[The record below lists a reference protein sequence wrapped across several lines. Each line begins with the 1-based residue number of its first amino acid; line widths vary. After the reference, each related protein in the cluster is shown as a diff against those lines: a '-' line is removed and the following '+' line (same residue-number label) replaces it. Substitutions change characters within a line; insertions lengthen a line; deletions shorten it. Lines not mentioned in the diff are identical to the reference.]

1 MHQVLAQP
9 GRPLGPGVRRTMER
23 GFGAGFGSVRV
34 HTGPLAAATASE
46 LDATAYTVG
55 EHVVF
60 GTGGYRPEEPAG
72 ARVLAHEL
80 THVLQQRGSGGGAGP
95 VRPMRVGDPSA
106 PEERAADAGAERVLR
121 RLSDGMTGRGLG
133 GGDTSAGVRAGWGD
147 PPPTST
153 ESPAAE
159 HHSAQQVL
167 RRVSHGMS
175 EPGVGGGDKSGDPRA
190 SWGEAPPTSTESPTA
205 EHASQQMLRRLTHGT
220 SEPGI
225 GGGDKSVAAWA
236 NWDDTSSA
244 SAESPT
250 AEHSAEK
257 MLRRLSDGTSGP
269 GVGGG
274 GESGGGG
281 ASRGWEEVASAGAG
295 SEVGPVVAPRPPSI
309 GPVTGSGGVRV
320 CARPLQIGPF
330 GNHAYIDAPPFN
342 YAIISPMC
350 PQGTLDNP
358 LTGTSGQKW
367 DNSPDPCGKT
377 PTCLTCEPKA
387 GVTSVPECMAAAF
400 RAYNNPS
407 LYKLTGPN
415 SNTFAGTLARAC
427 CAGMDPKPKALGTC
441 VGWDDAPA
449 AYRGG
454 KKDCPPGPTC

>member
-1 MHQVLAQP
+1 MLTQP
-9 GRPLGPGVRRTMER
+9 GTPLGPGVRRTMER

-60 GTGGYRPEEPAG
+60 GAGGYRPEEPAG

-95 VRPMRVGDPSA
+95 VRPMRVGDPA
-106 PEERAADAGAERVLR
+106 DPEERAADAGAERVLR
-121 RLSDGMTGRGLG
+121 RVSDGMSEVGVGGGDKSGGARASWDDAPQAGAQSPAKQAAEQVLRRLSDGMPETGIHG
-133 GGDTSAGVRAGWGD
+133 GGKSGGATASWDEAPQAD
-147 PPPTST
+147 AQ
-153 ESPAAE
+153 SPAEQATE
-159 HHSAQQVL
+159 HVL
-167 RRVSHGMS
+167 RRLSDGMS
-175 EPGVGGGDKSGDPRA
+175 EPGVGGGGESGGARA
-190 SWGEAPPTSTESPTA
+190 SWDDAPQAGAQSPA
-205 EHASQQMLRRLTHGT
+205 EQ
-220 SEPGI
+220 
-225 GGGDKSVAAWA
+225 AA
-236 NWDDTSSA
+236 
-244 SAESPT
+244 EQV
-250 AEHSAEK
+250 
-257 MLRRLSDGTSGP
+257 LRRLSDGMSEP

-281 ASRGWEEVASAGAG
+281 ASAGWEDVPPASAE
-295 SEVGPVVAPRPPSI
+295 SEAAPLVAPRPPTI
-309 GPVTGSGGVRV
+309 VPVKGSGGVRV

-407 LYKLTGPN
+407 HYKLTGPN

-449 AYRGG
+449 PYRGG